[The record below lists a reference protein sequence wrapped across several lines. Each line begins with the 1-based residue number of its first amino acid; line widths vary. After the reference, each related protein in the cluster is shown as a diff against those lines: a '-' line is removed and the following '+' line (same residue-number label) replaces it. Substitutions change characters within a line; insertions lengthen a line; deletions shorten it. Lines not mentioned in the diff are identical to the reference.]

1 VTAARARRGAV
12 LLLWLGGCGGSGL
25 PTDPNPFAN
34 PRPVAIQGYGGDAM
48 EPALSPDGR
57 TLFFNDSNA
66 PGADTNLHWA
76 TLDAAQPDGLH
87 FTYGGP
93 VTAANGNTLD
103 AVASLD
109 VHANLYFISTRS
121 YAGTNATVY
130 RSTFNGGVATAPE
143 LVPGLTSAPPWV
155 IFDASI
161 SADGTQLWF
170 AEGNYATGLLG
181 AASLGLA
188 VRQADGSFARSP
200 DGDALLRAVN
210 QPAAAQYAPAVSADG
225 LELYFT
231 RLTGTGT
238 TTAIYRSRRPNTASP
253 WGAAAP
259 IEALAGGVVEAAAPG
274 ADGTALYYHRL
285 VGTTFRI
292 ERVTRN

>member
-1 VTAARARRGAV
+1 MTTARRGAV
-12 LLLWLGGCGGSGL
+12 LLLWLAACGSGL
-25 PTDPNPFAN
+25 PSDPNPYGGAQ
-34 PRPVAIQGYGGDAM
+34 PVLIQGYGGIAM
-48 EPALSPDGR
+48 EPALSPDGQ
-57 TLFFNDSNA
+57 LLLFNDSNA
-66 PGADTNLHWA
+66 AGADTNLHWA
-76 TLDAAQPDGLH
+76 ALDASQPGGLR

-93 VTAANGNTLD
+93 VAAANGNALD

-121 YAGTNATVY
+121 YAETNSTVY
-130 RSTFNGGVATAPE
+130 RSTFSGGTSTAPE
-143 LVPGLTSAPPWV
+143 LVPGLASQPPFV
-155 IFDASI
+155 IFDAFI

-188 VRQADGSFARSP
+188 VRQPDGSFARAP
-200 DGDALLRAVN
+200 DGDTLLRAVN
-210 QPAAAQYAPAVSADG
+210 QPGAAQYAPAVSADG

-238 TTAIYRSRRPNTASP
+238 TTAVYRSRRPNTASP
-253 WGAAAP
+253 WGAPAP
-259 IEALAGGVVEAAAPG
+259 IEALVGGVVEAAAPS
-274 ADGTALYYHRL
+274 ADGKALYYHRL

-292 ERVTRN
+292 ERVTRD